1 MSDNNKSP
9 RLTVDMIVRMIDK
22 PNSVLLI
29 ERKNPPYGWAIP
41 GGFVE
46 IGETLEEAVE
56 REIREETSLTVD
68 KVKQFHAYSDPSRD
82 PRGHTVSV
90 VFTGEGIGVPEA
102 MSDAENI
109 RIFSI
114 EELPRQL
121 AFDHSQILD
130 DYFKEFTFDD

>member
-9 RLTVDMIVRMIDK
+9 RLTVDMIVRMIDN

>member
-1 MSDNNKSP
+1 MSDNNNSP

-29 ERKNPPYGWAIP
+29 KRKNPPYGWAIP

-90 VFTGEGIGVPEA
+90 VFTGEGKGVPEA

-121 AFDHSQILD
+121 AFDHSRILD

>member
-1 MSDNNKSP
+1 MSDNNNSP
-9 RLTVDMIVRMIDK
+9 RLTVDMIVRMIDN
-22 PNSVLLI
+22 PNGVLLI

-56 REIREETSLTVD
+56 REIREETSLTVN

-121 AFDHSQILD
+121 AFDHSRILD
-130 DYFKEFTFDD
+130 DYFKEFEFDD